1 MSATDAQLGLV
12 HAKLA
17 AKLLA
22 WLEDDACTA
31 AQAACCIKFLKD
43 NNVEATRDNATLSK
57 MASLVSSL
65 PFTTNDELGL
75 AN

>member
-1 MSATDAQLGLV
+1 LSATDTTLGLV

-17 AKLLA
+17 EKLLL
-22 WLEDDACTA
+22 WLSDKECTA

-43 NNVEATRDNATLSK
+43 NNIEATRDSATLKK
-57 MASLVSSL
+57 MASLVDSL
-65 PFTTNDELGL
+65 PFSSADDLGL